1 MAAKC
6 RGPCARSL
14 HAPVRVE
21 PGEVKASY
29 LAGERLDADAEQRG
43 TGGYHRGA
51 GLQYSPLGQVQ

>member
-1 MAAKC
+1 M
-6 RGPCARSL
+6 
-14 HAPVRVE
+14 HTPVRVE

-29 LAGERLDADAEQRG
+29 AAGEGLDADAEQRG